1 MNLLVDVYNLLVFT
15 HVRIK
20 IYREFYHGIIYI
32 ANEGRH
38 FRIPANFLSTSS
50 TTWKYFWRCDHR
62 RNWYWKNV

>member
-1 MNLLVDVYNLLVFT
+1 M

-38 FRIPANFLSTSS
+38 VRIKEYSIPCHDKLAVAI
-50 TTWKYFWRCDHR
+50 W
-62 RNWYWKNV
+62 